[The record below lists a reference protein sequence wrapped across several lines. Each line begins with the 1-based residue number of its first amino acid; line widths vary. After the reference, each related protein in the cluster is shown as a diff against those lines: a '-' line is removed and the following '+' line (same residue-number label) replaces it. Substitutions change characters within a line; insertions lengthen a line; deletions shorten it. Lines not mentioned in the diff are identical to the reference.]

1 MAKVQLFSNTDAAA
15 LMRDVNNFIVDKKL
29 IDIKH
34 TAFSITEEFRNGLP
48 YKNQIVDR
56 VLVVYEEYGRT
67 YA

>member
-1 MAKVQLFSNTDAAA
+1 MAKVALFSNTDAVA
-15 LMRDVNNFIVDKKL
+15 LTRDVNNFIVDKKL

-56 VLVVYEEYGRT
+56 VLVIYEEYGRT

>member
-1 MAKVQLFSNTDAAA
+1 MAKVQLFSDTDAVR
-15 LMRDVNNFIVDKKL
+15 LIRDVNDFIVDKKL

-34 TAFSITEEFRNGLP
+34 TAFSITQEFRNGLP

-56 VLVVYEEYGRT
+56 VLVVYEEYGRN